1 MKPTRVGPKF
11 QVVIPA
17 DVRKQAGLAPG
28 DLVVAEAAPDG
39 AIILRKKIL
48 ADPPGH
54 ETAVGSET
62 VGRRQ
67 RGAQPRSGK
76 RLIKRRLDQLS
87 PASMLSRAPRPQKRM
102 PAPED
107 VSTILKRY
115 SDGKSSTDETLKRL
129 AVDYGTLLSML
140 STLNLPWPR
149 LPKAE
154 REQMAKEFAGLWSR
168 AESE

>member
-48 ADPPGH
+48 ADPSGH
-54 ETAVGSET
+54 GTAIGSET
-62 VGRRQ
+62 GGRPQ

-76 RLIKRRLDQLS
+76 HSTKWLDQLS
-87 PASMLSRAPRPQKRM
+87 PASMPSQGARPAKRM
-102 PAPED
+102 PAPDE
-107 VSTILKRY
+107 VSTILKLY
-115 SDGKSSTDETLKRL
+115 SDGKSSTDETLHRL

-140 STLNLPWPR
+140 SASNLPWPR

-154 REQMAKEFAGLWSR
+154 REQMAKEFAGLWRR